1 MECRKTRPATSFF
14 FTASPFREAWVTKQE
29 YPLHLNTISP
39 NGKRPLTIAIRAV
52 SIKTKIVSLNC
63 LLRRDFYDMT
73 CQFSGGEYIDTD
85 FHQIVTAEYLSV
97 SL

>member
-1 MECRKTRPATSFF
+1 MRPATSFF

-29 YPLHLNTISP
+29 YPLHLNTTQPEWQAAFDHCHSGCIY
-39 NGKRPLTIAIRAV
+39 K
-52 SIKTKIVSLNC
+52 KQIVSLNC